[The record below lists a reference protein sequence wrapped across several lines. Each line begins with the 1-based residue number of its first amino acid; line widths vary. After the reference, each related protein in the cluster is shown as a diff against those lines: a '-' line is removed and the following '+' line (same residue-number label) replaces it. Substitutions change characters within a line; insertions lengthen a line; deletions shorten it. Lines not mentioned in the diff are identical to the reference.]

1 MNTEIETVGSR
12 IKNASENCGGMRSLA
27 EKSGIPYTT
36 LHGYG
41 SGKSEPRASDLVSI
55 ATATGVN
62 LEWLLTGKGE
72 MTPKSGGDGREN
84 TDKSMGDSGGDG
96 GGRPDLPRR
105 DSPSGAM
112 ALQLAGMLYR
122 LIKETNIYRET
133 TPERFDKLVEAMY
146 GMEMEDI
153 EAAVKEGREP
163 SPPSIGRYRA
173 LIKAIM

>member
-1 MNTEIETVGSR
+1 MNTEIETLGSR
-12 IKNASENCGGMRSLA
+12 IKKASENCGGMRSLA

-55 ATATGVN
+55 AAATGVN
-62 LEWLLTGKGE
+62 LEWLLTGNGE
-72 MTPKSGGDGREN
+72 MTPKGGGDGQKN
-84 TDKSMGDSGGDG
+84 TDKSSADSGDKG

-105 DSPSGAM
+105 GSPSAAM

-122 LIKETNIYRET
+122 LIKEQNMYRET

-153 EAAVKEGREP
+153 EEAIKAGLEP
-163 SPPSIGRYRA
+163 SSPSIGRYRV
-173 LIKAIM
+173 LVKAVM